1 MRRGMFMAAA
11 LLLATALG
19 GCAVYPEYGYNYGP
33 GYYATYPGGYS
44 YRYRPYLFSE
54 LQQHIRHILQRR
66 RRERLIAKADRSPER
81 CRSGDG
87 ESAQAGADLPERI
100 ERHVPIVRDTA

>member
-44 YRYRPYLFSE
+44 YRYRPYY
-54 LQQHIRHILQRR
+54 
-66 RRERLIAKADRSPER
+66 SPNYNSTFGTYSNGGGA
-81 CRSGDG
+81 SG
-87 ESAQAGADLPERI
+87 
-100 ERHVPIVRDTA
+100 